1 MSPYYKKLRS
11 VYGKGLLIMPS
22 VAAVIRDEADR
33 LLLIEMHDG
42 NWSLPAGAI
51 EPGETPEQAV
61 AREVKEETGMI
72 CTECR
77 LLALLGGSGYRYT
90 YSNGDQ
96 VEYLVALY
104 RCAAKED
111 GEPTDVQE
119 TRSVSYF
126 AREAMPGLALPYDLD
141 LLFQ

>member
-1 MSPYYKKLRS
+1 MSPYYQELRR

-22 VAAVIRDEADR
+22 IAAVIRDTTGR
-33 LLLIEMHDG
+33 LLLIEKHDG

-72 CTECR
+72 CTARR
-77 LLALLGGSGYRYT
+77 LLGLLGGSDYRYT

-104 RCAAKED
+104 RCDAIDDEA
-111 GEPTDVQE
+111 PTDVQE
-119 TRSVSYF
+119 TRSVRYF
-126 AREAMPGLALPYDLD
+126 AREEMPGLALPYDLD